1 MFLKVFVFMFSS
13 LEFSIIL
20 LLFNFSIC
28 SYKNINTEFK
38 HCTLGTET
46 YFDG

>member
-1 MFLKVFVFMFSS
+1 MFLKVFVFKFSC
-13 LEFSIIL
+13 LVFSIL

-38 HCTLGTET
+38 HCTVGTKK

>member
-1 MFLKVFVFMFSS
+1 MFLKVFVLKFSS
-13 LEFSIIL
+13 LVFSIL

-38 HCTLGTET
+38 HCTVGTET

>member
-1 MFLKVFVFMFSS
+1 MFLKVFVFKFNSLVFS
-13 LEFSIIL
+13 IL

-38 HCTLGTET
+38 DCTVGTKT